1 MTGEAFDRLRVAF
14 ESAGL
19 AWKDNGHGVASA
31 QAPGHSSGDR
41 SFGVRD
47 IGGQVLVHSYANED
61 TAAVLEAV
69 GLGVR
74 DLFDSPKGVRYDYP
88 DGRTVQRTVD
98 KRFRQSGNT
107 KPAGL
112 ASLYRADRLDQ
123 ADVEHVVYVVEGEK
137 DVHALESVGAVAV
150 CSPMGAGNADRC
162 DLSPLKGRHV
172 VIVQDKDDAGRKHVE
187 QVVGLLSGQ
196 VKSLKVVESNSG
208 KDGADHVAA
217 GFGTDSFVQVRA
229 VGAGRA
235 LDVVWYRDV
244 KHVPVKWVWRN
255 WIPYGYVTLL
265 AGREKIGKS
274 TLAVWIAAQASTGG
288 FEGDPVNVLYVSTE
302 DSPALTIKP
311 RIQAAMGDDSRIG
324 YLQVTYDGED
334 STGTLSLPRDLDL
347 FEDLVS
353 REHFELVVFD
363 AATSVMGAEIDGY
376 SDRAVRSCW
385 EAVSRS
391 AQRHGYSVVG
401 LVHFGKASSDDAG
414 RLILGSI
421 AWSQVARSIIAA
433 AQRPDR
439 SLIVSVDRSNLT
451 ATLPSAVVKFES
463 WIDPDCPDAP
473 IGRVASLDDTTTERA
488 SDYLGGD
495 GEAAEE
501 ATGADLWLSD
511 FLEAM
516 GETPSKVVK
525 VEAERAGYPDR
536 TIKRAAKRLGVVY
549 GYQSGEP
556 KDWKRQAPAPRIT
569 TWSLPAHRVIGRRD
583 G

>member
-1 MTGEAFDRLRVAF
+1 MTGPAFDRVRDAFVA
-14 ESAGL
+14 AGL
-19 AWKDNGHGVASA
+19 AWKDTGPGVAVA
-31 QAPGHSSGDR
+31 QAPGHSARDL
-41 SFGVRD
+41 SFGVRG
-47 IGGQVLVHSYANED
+47 IGGQVVVHSYANED
-61 TAAVLEAV
+61 TSVVLNAV

-88 DGRTVQRTVD
+88 DGRTVQRSVD

-112 ASLYRADRLDQ
+112 ASLYRADRLEPGVDL
-123 ADVEHVVYVVEGEK
+123 VYVVEGEK
-137 DVHALESVGAVAV
+137 DVHALESIGAVAV
-150 CSPMGAGNADRC
+150 CSPMGAGKADRC
-162 DLSPLKGRHV
+162 DLSPLKGRAI
-172 VIVQDKDDAGRKHVE
+172 VIVQDKDDPGRKHAE
-187 QVVGLLSGQ
+187 QVAGLLAGQ
-196 VKSLKVVESNSG
+196 VASLKVAEARVG
-208 KDGADHVAA
+208 KDAADHVAA
-217 GFGTDSFVQVRA
+217 GFGLDDLVQVRA

-244 KHVPVKWVWRN
+244 KHVPVKWLWCN

-274 TLAVWIAAQASTGG
+274 TLAVWIAAQASNGG
-288 FEGDPVNVLYVSTE
+288 LGGESVNVLYVSTE

-311 RIQAAMGDDSRIG
+311 RIQAAMGDDSRIA

-347 FEDLVS
+347 FEGLVT
-353 REHFELVVFD
+353 REQFELVVFD

-391 AQRHGYSVVG
+391 AQRHGYSVLG

-451 ATLPSAVVKFES
+451 ATLPSAIVKFES
-463 WIDPDCPDAP
+463 WVDPDCPDAP

-495 GEAAEE
+495 GEAPEE
-501 ATGADLWLSD
+501 ATGAELWLSD
-511 FLEAM
+511 YLEAM
-516 GETPSKVVK
+516 GETPSKAVK
-525 VEAERAGYPDR
+525 IAAEKAGYPDR

-556 KDWKRQAPAPRIT
+556 KGWDRQSPPPRVS
-569 TWSLPAHRVIGRRD
+569 TWSLPPHRVIGRSD
-583 G
+583 V